1 MAAEKPAD
9 AGEQWVPVSVLAV
22 MLGMTAR
29 RVQQL
34 VNDGVLPKTLH
45 GKYALTKCIHAYI
58 AHLKSLSDGNVAAS
72 ERAKLLRAQR
82 EKAEIEID
90 ALRRELIPAEEVR
103 NHVGRCLTNARS
115 ILLAVQ
121 AGIAQR
127 YGKDAGEYAREEHD
141 RALEEIARGSA

>member
-90 ALRRELIPAEEVR
+90 ALRRELIPADEVR
-103 NHVGRCLTNARS
+103 EVVGRCLTNAKS
-115 ILLAVQ
+115 ILL
-121 AGIAQR
+121 GIHKGIEQR
-127 YGKDAGEYAREEHD
+127 YGREAGEYVQGEHD
-141 RALEEIARGSA
+141 RALTEIARATA